1 MFEELK
7 QTIKNYIKWLKE
19 EKDEEAT
26 ENDIIILLQDYLCQL
41 MEW

>member
-1 MFEELK
+1 MIEELK
-7 QTIKNYIKWLKE
+7 KTIKNYIKWLKE

-26 ENDIIILLQDYLCQL
+26 ANDIIILLQNYLYQL